1 MILLLMFL
9 ALAFPV
15 VAVPIQLSM
24 MPPDENTPVAASISG
39 NTIIDGTLQSSGRFS
54 TGEFV
59 LINGVAEVGQDCSLN
74 GLVGRD
80 INGLLLSCKFGTWAS
95 VGEPPK
101 IYYNDNNPQ
110 CPEGKV
116 PIAKFWTQPN
126 ARTDYGL
133 YCDLPTGWGGNM
145 NPS

>member
-1 MILLLMFL
+1 MTVLLKFL

-24 MPPDENTPVAASISG
+24 RVPDESIPVAASIQG
-39 NTIIDGTLQSSGRFS
+39 NAIIDGTLQSKGRFS

-59 LINGVAEVGQDCSLN
+59 LIQGVAEAGQDCSPN

-80 INGLLLSCKFGTWAS
+80 ANGLLLSCNSGTWAS
-95 VGEPPK
+95 VKEPPK
-101 IYYNDNNPQ
+101 IYHGNNPQ
-110 CPEGKV
+110 CPQDKV
-116 PIAKFWTQPN
+116 PIAKFWTQTI

-133 YCDLPTGWGGNM
+133 ICELPTGWGGNM
-145 NPS
+145 KPS